1 MEQIRYG
8 GASFELVP
16 NGLDDFTD
24 GKLILRHRTGDKNL
38 EEIKAIA
45 KNVKTTDSIDLL
57 DGFGTLIRS
66 IEGYIYAGEIQE
78 VENYLDIQEGTQ
90 EQTNVA
96 IVTFTLPDI
105 RTELENIKS
114 IQEYILISMLE
125 GGV

>member
-8 GASFELVP
+8 GTSFELVP

-96 IVTFTLPDI
+96 IVTFKLPDI

>member
-8 GASFELVP
+8 GTSFELVP

-38 EEIKAIA
+38 EGIKAIA

-96 IVTFTLPDI
+96 IVTFKLPDI